1 MKQNVYDAILEDW
14 SPLRVGSGT
23 VIRGE
28 IKSDDKG
35 RFKDGEF
42 IRTSAVIDG
51 TFHEGNIINTR
62 NSTYLLGKRAALAF
76 DDGHTVENT
85 SEVQIASLRGYM
97 NARGY
102 SMVYSDSSVFFRL
115 KDQFA
120 RTANN
125 QVSFRTAVVW
135 HNKAEPFAMSAPNG
149 SARYMQT
156 PEQMIEFRKVKKVK
170 LQVTG
175 NRIIVQSHKIGYV
188 TKAVD
193 VNALLDSL

>member
-1 MKQNVYDAILEDW
+1 MKQEFDAVLENW
-14 SPLRVGSGT
+14 SPLRVGIST
-23 VIRGE
+23 VVRGD
-28 IKSDDKG
+28 IKGDDKN

-42 IRTSAVIDG
+42 IRTSAVLDG
-51 TFHEGNIINTR
+51 WLHEGNIIQTRNTR
-62 NSTYLLGKRAALAF
+62 YLLGKRAGTEF
-76 DDGHTVENT
+76 DDGHAVVNT
-85 SEVQIASLRGYM
+85 TEDQIASLRGYM

-102 SMVYSDSSVFFRL
+102 NMVYSDSSVFFRL
-115 KDQFA
+115 KDPLA

-135 HNKAEPFAMSAPNG
+135 HNKAEAFMMSAPNG
-149 SARYMQT
+149 SGRCLST
-156 PEQMIEFRKVKKVK
+156 PEQMIEFRKVRKVK

-175 NRIIVQSHKIGYV
+175 NRIIVQSHKISYV